1 MKRIIFI
8 LIILII
14 SFVILIF
21 YFGLEREKIYDT
33 KDLIG
38 KSIVKIDLNL
48 LNENKI
54 FNTAQLSKNNYTLIN
69 FWASWC
75 APCRKEHKHLIK
87 LSRNIKILGINFKDK
102 KSQANKFI
110 NKMGNPYYLIAT
122 DSDGKIGVD
131 FGVYGIPETILI
143 DKNLIIIKKYIG
155 PINNQDVKKILK
167 LIGE

>member
-54 FNTAQLSKNNYTLIN
+54 
-69 FWASWC
+69 
-75 APCRKEHKHLIK
+75 
-87 LSRNIKILGINFKDK
+87 
-102 KSQANKFI
+102 
-110 NKMGNPYYLIAT
+110 
-122 DSDGKIGVD
+122 
-131 FGVYGIPETILI
+131 
-143 DKNLIIIKKYIG
+143 
-155 PINNQDVKKILK
+155 
-167 LIGE
+167 